1 MSVETAIKPPVPIKD
16 IVQPK
21 PVEQPDPT
29 EQPKPAEQAKP
40 TEQAEPPIEPQE
52 KPQPAEP
59 LPVSDPLPQNE
70 ALEIEEEPTIVM
82 EDDPDLPADRIL
94 QEEDDEEDTSL
105 SAIPQEIADID
116 DSLVVKESQEDE
128 NQIDI
133 TTLPPFGKSWIAMC
147 ETILLNVPALYHL
160 FKLNIPQYENH
171 IITVVVNNGIA
182 EAFFS
187 NKKREILAYMRNN
200 FDTGI
205 EDIVLDIQTEA
216 VQKKFLLS
224 NQEQAELLHQQNSEL
239 SDFMNLLELKL
250 RE

>member
-1 MSVETAIKPPVPIKD
+1 MSVETAIKSPVPIKD
-16 IVQPK
+16 IVQP
-21 PVEQPDPT
+21 
-29 EQPKPAEQAKP
+29 ASAKP
-40 TEQAEPPIEPQE
+40 TEPPTEPPIELPIESQV
-52 KPQPAEP
+52 KSQPAEP
-59 LPVSDPLPQNE
+59 LPTPPTVSDPLPQNKISV
-70 ALEIEEEPTIVM
+70 IEEETAVSM

-94 QEEDDEEDTSL
+94 QEEENEEDTSYL
-105 SAIPQEIADID
+105 LPIQQTTTAID
-116 DSLVVKESQEDE
+116 DSLVLLEPKEDE
-128 NQIDI
+128 NQIDM
-133 TTLPPFGKSWIAMC
+133 TTLSPFGKSWITMC
-147 ETILLNVPALYHL
+147 DTVLSSVPALYHL

-187 NKKREILAYMRNN
+187 DKKREILAYMRNN
-200 FDTGI
+200 FDIEI

-250 RE
+250 IE